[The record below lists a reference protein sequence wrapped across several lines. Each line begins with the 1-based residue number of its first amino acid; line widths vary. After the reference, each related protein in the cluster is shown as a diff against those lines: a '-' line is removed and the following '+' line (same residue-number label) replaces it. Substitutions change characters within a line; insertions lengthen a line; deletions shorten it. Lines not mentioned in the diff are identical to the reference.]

1 MLRLRSSILTQ
12 ALYSSSATLPKNS
25 SLHYRHLF
33 ATVAAPLNSPSPSI
47 GVVDYKYLVDT
58 CGLTSR
64 SASWA
69 STKLYHLKSTSN
81 PDAVR
86 AFLADLGLPGAHVA
100 TLIAK
105 DPEFL
110 CAKVD
115 KTLSPKVAEI
125 AALGL
130 SRPDI
135 ARLLVL
141 VPRQF
146 RSKTIVSKLQH
157 YLPLFG
163 SYENLLWALRTNAY
177 ILSPDLDK
185 AVKPNTEFL
194 RECGL
199 RDAEIGKLCVRVQW
213 MLTSNPERVRTMVA
227 IAEGTLGVPRGSG
240 MFAQAL
246 QAIGF
251 RTKGNL
257 TAKVDY
263 LKNTF
268 RWSDAEVAIA
278 ICRDSMLLSMPKDL
292 LQRRANFLIS
302 EVGVEPAY
310 IASDFNFMLYCAEA
324 QVRARHYVVKFL
336 KENGLL
342 DPEWSHNTIVTMFE
356 KVFVEEFICPHKEA
370 APHLAEDY
378 AAARSGKV
386 PDRFKNFP

>member
-12 ALYSSSATLPKNS
+12 TFSSSSAAFPNNC
-25 SLHYRHLF
+25 SLHRHLF
-33 ATVAAPLNSPSPSI
+33 ATAVPLNSPSPSI
-47 GVVDYKYLVDT
+47 GDVDYDYLVDT
-58 CGLTSR
+58 CDLTSR
-64 SASWA
+64 NASWA
-69 STKLYHLKSTSN
+69 YTKLYHLKSTSN

-86 AFLADLGLPGAHVA
+86 AFLAGLGLSHVGVA

-115 KTLSPKVAEI
+115 KTLSPKVAAI
-125 AALGL
+125 VGLGL

-135 ARLLVL
+135 ARLLPL

-163 SYENLLWALRTNAY
+163 SSDNLLRALRTNAY
-177 ILSPDLDK
+177 LLSPDLDK

-194 RECGL
+194 HECGL
-199 RDAEIGKLCVRVQW
+199 RDAEIGELCVRVQW
-213 MLTSNPERVRTMVA
+213 MLTSNPERVRAMVA

-251 RTKGNL
+251 RTKENL
-257 TAKVDY
+257 TAKVEY

-268 RWSDAEVAIA
+268 RWSDAGSCQIR
-278 ICRDSMLLSMPKDL
+278 CKSSFG
-292 LQRRANFLIS
+292 Q
-302 EVGVEPAY
+302 
-310 IASDFNFMLYCAEA
+310 
-324 QVRARHYVVKFL
+324 
-336 KENGLL
+336 
-342 DPEWSHNTIVTMFE
+342 
-356 KVFVEEFICPHKEA
+356 
-370 APHLAEDY
+370 
-378 AAARSGKV
+378 
-386 PDRFKNFP
+386 KNQSPCFY

>member
-12 ALYSSSATLPKNS
+12 ALSSSTAAFSNNS

-33 ATVAAPLNSPSPSI
+33 ATAASPHISPDPSSI
-47 GVVDYKYLVDT
+47 GVVDYDYLVDT

-64 SASWA
+64 NASWA
-69 STKLYHLKSTSN
+69 YTKLYHLKSTSN

-213 MLTSNPERVRTMVA
+213 MLTSNPERVRAMVE
-227 IAEGTLGVPRGSG
+227 IAEGTLGVPRCSG

-251 RTKGNL
+251 RTKENL
-257 TAKVDY
+257 TAKVEY

-268 RWSDAEVAIA
+268 RWSDAGSCQIR
-278 ICRDSMLLSMPKDL
+278 CKSSLGQK
-292 LQRRANFLIS
+292 
-302 EVGVEPAY
+302 
-310 IASDFNFMLYCAEA
+310 
-324 QVRARHYVVKFL
+324 
-336 KENGLL
+336 
-342 DPEWSHNTIVTMFE
+342 T
-356 KVFVEEFICPHKEA
+356 KVLVST
-370 APHLAEDY
+370 
-378 AAARSGKV
+378 SGSY
-386 PDRFKNFP
+386 P